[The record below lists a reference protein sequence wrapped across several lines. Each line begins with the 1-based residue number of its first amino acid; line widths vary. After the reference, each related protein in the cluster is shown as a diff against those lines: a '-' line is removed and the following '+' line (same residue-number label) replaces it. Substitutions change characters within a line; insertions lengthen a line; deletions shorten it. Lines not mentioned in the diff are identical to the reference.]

1 MHVVVEGESDK
12 ATASRMVEF
21 AGRHV
26 LHVTVTR
33 GKTKLDS
40 KLANYSR
47 AARDQPWV
55 VFRDSDN
62 QCPVSLRRRLLAG
75 IPDNPLF
82 ALRIVHTMTE
92 AWLMADRLGFSRYFA
107 VSFDTVPVDPEAKP
121 HAPSPLPAQPQPRHP
136 GRGCARAGTPGSAV
150 RGAPDRVRI
159 PPLERF
165 RCSSELPVPSTSH
178 HRSPSA
184 TKGWP
189 TINESER
196 EDAMMEGSE
205 RGWSLGTGS
214 ILSQAR
220 GVGCRKGSCLAP
232 VPGQPHPTQSQ
243 RADPTNGPG
252 HHTRTSLCS
261 CCS

>member
-12 ATASRMVEF
+12 AVARRVVEF

-121 HAPSPLPAQPQPRHP
+121 HAKQTLLRLCQRSRSRDIREEVVHGQAHP
-136 GRGCARAGTPGSAV
+136 G
-150 RGAPDRVRI
+150 
-159 PPLERF
+159 PLFVERLTEF
-165 RCSSELPVPSTSH
+165 ASRHWNVSVAAQSCPS
-178 HRSPSA
+178 
-184 TKGWP
+184 
-189 TINESER
+189 
-196 EDAMMEGSE
+196 
-205 RGWSLGTGS
+205 L
-214 ILSQAR
+214 
-220 GVGCRKGSCLAP
+220 
-232 VPGQPHPTQSQ
+232 Q
-243 RADPTNGPG
+243 RAITALQALPKAGQ
-252 HHTRTSLCS
+252 R
-261 CCS
+261 

>member
-62 QCPVSLRRRLLAG
+62 QCPVSLRQRLLTG

-92 AWLMADRLGFSRYFA
+92 AW
-107 VSFDTVPVDPEAKP
+107 VD
-121 HAPSPLPAQPQPRHP
+121 
-136 GRGCARAGTPGSAV
+136 GRQT
-150 RGAPDRVRI
+150 RI
-159 PPLERF
+159 
-165 RCSSELPVPSTSH
+165 
-178 HRSPSA
+178 
-184 TKGWP
+184 
-189 TINESER
+189 
-196 EDAMMEGSE
+196 
-205 RGWSLGTGS
+205 
-214 ILSQAR
+214 
-220 GVGCRKGSCLAP
+220 
-232 VPGQPHPTQSQ
+232 
-243 RADPTNGPG
+243 
-252 HHTRTSLCS
+252 
-261 CCS
+261 

>member
-12 ATASRMVEF
+12 AVARRVVEF

-47 AARDQPWV
+47 AARDRPWV

-62 QCPVSLRRRLLAG
+62 QCPVSLRQRLLAG

-121 HAPSPLPAQPQPRHP
+121 HAKQTLLRLCQRSRSRDIREEVVHGQAHP
-136 GRGCARAGTPGSAV
+136 G
-150 RGAPDRVRI
+150 
-159 PPLERF
+159 PLFVERLTEF
-165 RCSSELPVPSTSH
+165 ASRHWNVSVAAQSCPS
-178 HRSPSA
+178 
-184 TKGWP
+184 
-189 TINESER
+189 
-196 EDAMMEGSE
+196 
-205 RGWSLGTGS
+205 L
-214 ILSQAR
+214 
-220 GVGCRKGSCLAP
+220 
-232 VPGQPHPTQSQ
+232 Q
-243 RADPTNGPG
+243 RAITALQALPKAG
-252 HHTRTSLCS
+252 RR
-261 CCS
+261 

>member
-12 ATASRMVEF
+12 AVARRVVEF

-121 HAPSPLPAQPQPRHP
+121 HAKQTLLRLCQRSRSRDIREEVVHGQAHP
-136 GRGCARAGTPGSAV
+136 GLLFV
-150 RGAPDRVRI
+150 
-159 PPLERF
+159 ERLTEF
-165 RCSSELPVPSTSH
+165 ASRHWNVSVAAQSCPS
-178 HRSPSA
+178 
-184 TKGWP
+184 
-189 TINESER
+189 
-196 EDAMMEGSE
+196 
-205 RGWSLGTGS
+205 L
-214 ILSQAR
+214 
-220 GVGCRKGSCLAP
+220 
-232 VPGQPHPTQSQ
+232 Q
-243 RADPTNGPG
+243 RAITALQALPKAG
-252 HHTRTSLCS
+252 RR
-261 CCS
+261 

>member
-12 ATASRMVEF
+12 ALARRVVEF

-75 IPDNPLF
+75 IPDNPLL

-121 HAPSPLPAQPQPRHP
+121 HAKQTLLRLCQRSRSRDIREEVVHGQAHP
-136 GRGCARAGTPGSAV
+136 G
-150 RGAPDRVRI
+150 
-159 PPLERF
+159 PLFVERLTEF
-165 RCSSELPVPSTSH
+165 ASRHWNVSVAAQSCPS
-178 HRSPSA
+178 
-184 TKGWP
+184 
-189 TINESER
+189 
-196 EDAMMEGSE
+196 
-205 RGWSLGTGS
+205 L
-214 ILSQAR
+214 
-220 GVGCRKGSCLAP
+220 
-232 VPGQPHPTQSQ
+232 Q
-243 RADPTNGPG
+243 RAITALQALPKAG
-252 HHTRTSLCS
+252 RR
-261 CCS
+261 

>member
-12 ATASRMVEF
+12 AAARRVVEF
-21 AGRHV
+21 AGRQV
-26 LHVTVTR
+26 RHVTVTR

-107 VSFDTVPVDPEAKP
+107 VSSDTVPVDPEAKA
-121 HAPSPLPAQPQPRHP
+121 HAKQTLLRLCQRSRSRDIREEVVHGQAHP
-136 GRGCARAGTPGSAV
+136 G
-150 RGAPDRVRI
+150 
-159 PPLERF
+159 PLFVERLTEF
-165 RCSSELPVPSTSH
+165 ASRHWNVSVAAQSCPS
-178 HRSPSA
+178 
-184 TKGWP
+184 
-189 TINESER
+189 
-196 EDAMMEGSE
+196 
-205 RGWSLGTGS
+205 L
-214 ILSQAR
+214 
-220 GVGCRKGSCLAP
+220 
-232 VPGQPHPTQSQ
+232 Q
-243 RADPTNGPG
+243 RAITALQALPKAG
-252 HHTRTSLCS
+252 RR
-261 CCS
+261 

>member
-12 ATASRMVEF
+12 AAARRVAEF
-21 AGRHV
+21 AGRQV

-62 QCPVSLRRRLLAG
+62 QCPVSLRQRLLAS

-121 HAPSPLPAQPQPRHP
+121 HAKQTLLRLCQRSRSRDIREEVVHGQAHP
-136 GRGCARAGTPGSAV
+136 G
-150 RGAPDRVRI
+150 
-159 PPLERF
+159 PLFVERLTEF
-165 RCSSELPVPSTSH
+165 ASRHWNVSVAAQSCPS
-178 HRSPSA
+178 
-184 TKGWP
+184 
-189 TINESER
+189 
-196 EDAMMEGSE
+196 
-205 RGWSLGTGS
+205 L
-214 ILSQAR
+214 
-220 GVGCRKGSCLAP
+220 
-232 VPGQPHPTQSQ
+232 Q
-243 RADPTNGPG
+243 RAITALQALPKAG
-252 HHTRTSLCS
+252 RR
-261 CCS
+261 

>member
-12 ATASRMVEF
+12 AAARRVVEF
-21 AGRHV
+21 AGRQV
-26 LHVTVTR
+26 RHVTVTR

-121 HAPSPLPAQPQPRHP
+121 HAKQTLLRLCQRSRSRDIREEVVHGQAHP
-136 GRGCARAGTPGSAV
+136 G
-150 RGAPDRVRI
+150 
-159 PPLERF
+159 PLFVERLTEF
-165 RCSSELPVPSTSH
+165 ASRHWNVSVAAQSCPS
-178 HRSPSA
+178 
-184 TKGWP
+184 
-189 TINESER
+189 
-196 EDAMMEGSE
+196 
-205 RGWSLGTGS
+205 L
-214 ILSQAR
+214 
-220 GVGCRKGSCLAP
+220 
-232 VPGQPHPTQSQ
+232 Q
-243 RADPTNGPG
+243 RAITALQALPKAG
-252 HHTRTSLCS
+252 RR
-261 CCS
+261 

>member
-12 ATASRMVEF
+12 AVARRVVEF
-21 AGRHV
+21 AGRQV

-62 QCPVSLRRRLLAG
+62 QCPVSLRQRLLAS

-107 VSFDTVPVDPEAKP
+107 VSSDTVPVDPEAKP
-121 HAPSPLPAQPQPRHP
+121 HAKQTLLRLCQRSRSRDIREEVVHGQAHP
-136 GRGCARAGTPGSAV
+136 G
-150 RGAPDRVRI
+150 
-159 PPLERF
+159 PLFVERLTEF
-165 RCSSELPVPSTSH
+165 ASRHWNVSVAAQSCPS
-178 HRSPSA
+178 
-184 TKGWP
+184 
-189 TINESER
+189 
-196 EDAMMEGSE
+196 
-205 RGWSLGTGS
+205 L
-214 ILSQAR
+214 
-220 GVGCRKGSCLAP
+220 
-232 VPGQPHPTQSQ
+232 Q
-243 RADPTNGPG
+243 RAITALQALPKAG
-252 HHTRTSLCS
+252 RR
-261 CCS
+261 

>member
-12 ATASRMVEF
+12 AAARRVVEF
-21 AGRHV
+21 AGRQV
-26 LHVTVTR
+26 RHVTVTR

-107 VSFDTVPVDPEAKP
+107 VSFDTVPVDPEAKT
-121 HAPSPLPAQPQPRHP
+121 HAKQMLLRLCQRSRSRDIREEVVHGQAHLGPLFVERLTEFASRHWNVSIAAQSCPSL
-136 GRGCARAGTPGSAV
+136 
-150 RGAPDRVRI
+150 
-159 PPLERF
+159 
-165 RCSSELPVPSTSH
+165 
-178 HRSPSA
+178 
-184 TKGWP
+184 
-189 TINESER
+189 
-196 EDAMMEGSE
+196 
-205 RGWSLGTGS
+205 
-214 ILSQAR
+214 
-220 GVGCRKGSCLAP
+220 
-232 VPGQPHPTQSQ
+232 Q
-243 RADPTNGPG
+243 RAITALQALPKAG
-252 HHTRTSLCS
+252 RR
-261 CCS
+261 

>member
-12 ATASRMVEF
+12 ALARRVVEF

-121 HAPSPLPAQPQPRHP
+121 HAKQTLLRLCQRSRSRDIREEVVHGQAHP
-136 GRGCARAGTPGSAV
+136 G
-150 RGAPDRVRI
+150 
-159 PPLERF
+159 PLFVERLTEF
-165 RCSSELPVPSTSH
+165 ASRHWNVSVAAQSCPS
-178 HRSPSA
+178 
-184 TKGWP
+184 
-189 TINESER
+189 
-196 EDAMMEGSE
+196 
-205 RGWSLGTGS
+205 L
-214 ILSQAR
+214 
-220 GVGCRKGSCLAP
+220 
-232 VPGQPHPTQSQ
+232 Q
-243 RADPTNGPG
+243 RAITALQALPKAG
-252 HHTRTSLCS
+252 RR
-261 CCS
+261 

>member
-12 ATASRMVEF
+12 AAARRVAEF
-21 AGRHV
+21 AGRQV
-26 LHVTVTR
+26 CHVTVTR

-121 HAPSPLPAQPQPRHP
+121 HAKQTLLRLCQRSRSRDIREEVVHGQAHP
-136 GRGCARAGTPGSAV
+136 G
-150 RGAPDRVRI
+150 
-159 PPLERF
+159 PLFVERLTEF
-165 RCSSELPVPSTSH
+165 ASRHWNVSVAAQSCPS
-178 HRSPSA
+178 
-184 TKGWP
+184 
-189 TINESER
+189 
-196 EDAMMEGSE
+196 
-205 RGWSLGTGS
+205 L
-214 ILSQAR
+214 
-220 GVGCRKGSCLAP
+220 
-232 VPGQPHPTQSQ
+232 Q
-243 RADPTNGPG
+243 RAITALQALPKAG
-252 HHTRTSLCS
+252 RR
-261 CCS
+261 

>member
-12 ATASRMVEF
+12 AAARRVVEF
-21 AGRHV
+21 AGRQV
-26 LHVTVTR
+26 CHVTVTR

-107 VSFDTVPVDPEAKP
+107 VSSDTVPVDPEAKA
-121 HAPSPLPAQPQPRHP
+121 HAKQTFLHLCQRSRSRDIREEVVHGQAHP
-136 GRGCARAGTPGSAV
+136 G
-150 RGAPDRVRI
+150 
-159 PPLERF
+159 PLFVERLTEF
-165 RCSSELPVPSTSH
+165 ASRHWNVSVAAQSCPS
-178 HRSPSA
+178 
-184 TKGWP
+184 
-189 TINESER
+189 
-196 EDAMMEGSE
+196 
-205 RGWSLGTGS
+205 L
-214 ILSQAR
+214 
-220 GVGCRKGSCLAP
+220 
-232 VPGQPHPTQSQ
+232 Q
-243 RADPTNGPG
+243 RAITALQALPKAG
-252 HHTRTSLCS
+252 RR
-261 CCS
+261 

>member
-12 ATASRMVEF
+12 ATASRVVEF

-62 QCPVSLRRRLLAG
+62 QCPVSLRQRLLAG

-92 AWLMADRLGFSRYFA
+92 AWLMAGRMPTARSSSPRRTRADPA
-107 VSFDTVPVDPEAKP
+107 VDDQ
-121 HAPSPLPAQPQPRHP
+121 PSELEPGP
-136 GRGCARAGTPGSAV
+136 GRGIPEDLLSWLRFLDNPTPPRGTF
-150 RGAPDRVRI
+150 PD
-159 PPLERF
+159 
-165 RCSSELPVPSTSH
+165 
-178 HRSPSA
+178 
-184 TKGWP
+184 
-189 TINESER
+189 
-196 EDAMMEGSE
+196 
-205 RGWSLGTGS
+205 
-214 ILSQAR
+214 
-220 GVGCRKGSCLAP
+220 
-232 VPGQPHPTQSQ
+232 PHPTQSQ

>member
-12 ATASRMVEF
+12 AAARRVVEF
-21 AGRHV
+21 AGRQV
-26 LHVTVTR
+26 RHVTVTR

-121 HAPSPLPAQPQPRHP
+121 HAKQAFLRLCQRSSNRDIREEVVHGQASPGPLFVEHLTEFASRHWNVSVAAQSCPSL
-136 GRGCARAGTPGSAV
+136 
-150 RGAPDRVRI
+150 
-159 PPLERF
+159 
-165 RCSSELPVPSTSH
+165 
-178 HRSPSA
+178 
-184 TKGWP
+184 
-189 TINESER
+189 
-196 EDAMMEGSE
+196 
-205 RGWSLGTGS
+205 
-214 ILSQAR
+214 
-220 GVGCRKGSCLAP
+220 
-232 VPGQPHPTQSQ
+232 Q
-243 RADPTNGPG
+243 RAITALQALPKAGQ
-252 HHTRTSLCS
+252 R
-261 CCS
+261 

>member
-12 ATASRMVEF
+12 AAARRVVEF
-21 AGRHV
+21 AGRQV
-26 LHVTVTR
+26 RHVTVTR

-121 HAPSPLPAQPQPRHP
+121 HAKQTLLRLCQRSRSRDIREEVVHGQAHP
-136 GRGCARAGTPGSAV
+136 G
-150 RGAPDRVRI
+150 
-159 PPLERF
+159 PLFVERLTEF
-165 RCSSELPVPSTSH
+165 ASRHWNVSIAAQSCPS
-178 HRSPSA
+178 
-184 TKGWP
+184 
-189 TINESER
+189 
-196 EDAMMEGSE
+196 
-205 RGWSLGTGS
+205 L
-214 ILSQAR
+214 
-220 GVGCRKGSCLAP
+220 
-232 VPGQPHPTQSQ
+232 Q
-243 RADPTNGPG
+243 RAITALQALPKAG
-252 HHTRTSLCS
+252 RR
-261 CCS
+261 